1 MHRNTTK
8 TRTRR
13 AVAVPVDD
21 RLPRKPAATTEGAA
35 EPAAPTYSGAKK
47 TDKPPAR
54 KARHAGPD
62 KPAAGKVQRPRVTR
76 KKQEL
81 GDQVP
86 AATNKPAEPEGEQ
99 YIRLRIRVRG
109 DRLTVVDSHLVDGPL
124 GQTQVFS
131 TPNAY
136 EITLGDR
143 LLHAGALPDIGTQ
156 RSFVNPDPKAGQQGH
171 FITELPI
178 YEFTARVAA
187 HEVTP
192 ETISAITLRLHRIKE
207 EARTDRL
214 GSEPL
219 AVQFPREMRPVGE
232 LVGLPESVLPAA
244 IDARGG
250 RTPSV

>member
-1 MHRNTTK
+1 MHKPRTK
-8 TRTRR
+8 IRSKR
-13 AVAVPVDD
+13 ATAVPVDD
-21 RLPRKPAATTEGAA
+21 RLPGKPEVSKDGSTEAH
-35 EPAAPTYSGAKK
+35 APTYSGSKK
-47 TDKPPAR
+47 TDSPPAR

-62 KPAAGKVQRPRVTR
+62 KPAAGKVHRPRASA
-76 KKQEL
+76 KPPEF

-86 AATNKPAEPEGEQ
+86 AETNKPADPIGQQ
-99 YIRLRIRVRG
+99 YIRLRVRARG
-109 DRLTVVDSHLVDGPL
+109 ERLSVVDSHLVDGPL

-143 LLHAGALPDIGTQ
+143 LLHAGALPDIGVQ
-156 RSFVNPDPKAGQQGH
+156 RSFVNPDMPPEERGH
-171 FITELPI
+171 FFTELPI
-178 YEFTARVAA
+178 YEFTARVPA

-192 ETISAITLRLHRIKE
+192 ETISAITLRLHRIKQ

-219 AVQFPREMRPVGE
+219 AAQFPREIRPVAE

-250 RTPSV
+250 RTPGA